1 MFAENKLTENMAE
14 IEAFLL
20 RERGKAL
27 SDAEWR
33 FRMKGYGY
41 NLRRTDVGRRT
52 VCWERLPSETGT
64 CGTGAEQVSGPVAA
78 HRSPKS
84 GHMAPCDPPWRFG
97 WAALMAPGTRR
108 LA

>member
-1 MFAENKLTENMAE
+1 MLAENKLTENMAE

-41 NLRRTDVGRRT
+41 NLRRTDVG
-52 VCWERLPSETGT
+52 VEVSRLPQNRVLGT
-64 CGTGAEQVSGPVAA
+64 L
-78 HRSPKS
+78 
-84 GHMAPCDPPWRFG
+84 
-97 WAALMAPGTRR
+97 AL
-108 LA
+108 